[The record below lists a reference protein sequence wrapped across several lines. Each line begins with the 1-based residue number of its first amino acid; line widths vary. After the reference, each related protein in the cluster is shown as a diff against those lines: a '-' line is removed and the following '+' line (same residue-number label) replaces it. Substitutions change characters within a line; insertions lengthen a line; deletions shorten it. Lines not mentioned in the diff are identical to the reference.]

1 MIRLAFRILLAFIA
15 LIVCLTGYFITK
27 PFGRSDAW
35 VQRFLGLAASAF
47 GARVR
52 IEGQPLLHDVLFAAN
67 HLSWLDILALGGAT
81 GTAFVAKD
89 AIRAWPVVGWLATI
103 GGTIYIDRGSRTA
116 ARGQADALGSALITG
131 RPAAFFPEGTT
142 GNGITLSPFRATLF
156 AAVTPPPPGVRVQ
169 PVAIDYGAA
178 TPDIVWPDEESPA
191 HNAKRLISR
200 RGKLPMT
207 LRFLPPIDP
216 AACADRKAMSAA
228 VNAAIA
234 GALSH
239 ERGLG

>member
-1 MIRLAFRILLAFIA
+1 MIRLSFRILLAVVA
-15 LIVCLTGYFITK
+15 LIVCLTGYFLAR

-35 VQRFLGLAASAF
+35 VQRFLGLAARAF

-52 IEGQPLLHDVLFAAN
+52 IEGEPLLHDVLFAAN

-89 AIRAWPVVGWLATI
+89 SIRRWPVVGWLATI
-103 GGTIYIDRGSRTA
+103 GGTIYIDRGSRIA
-116 ARGQADALGSALITG
+116 ARGQADALGRALMSG

-142 GNGITLSPFRATLF
+142 GDGIALSPFRATLF

-178 TPDIVWPDEESPA
+178 TAEIVWPDEESPA
-191 HNAKRLISR
+191 ANARRLIAR
-200 RGKLPMT
+200 PGTLAMT

-228 VNAAIA
+228 VNSAITA
-234 GALSH
+234 ALSQP
-239 ERGLG
+239 RALG

>member
-1 MIRLAFRILLAFIA
+1 MIRLPFRILLALAA
-15 LIVCLTGYFITK
+15 LIVCLTGYFLTK

-35 VQRFLGLAASAF
+35 VQRFLGLAAGAF

-52 IEGQPLLHDVLFAAN
+52 IEGEPLLRDVLFAAN

-89 AIRAWPVVGWLATI
+89 SIRSWPVVGWLATI

-116 ARGQADALGSALITG
+116 ARGQADALGEALITG

-142 GNGITLSPFRATLF
+142 GNGIVLSPFRATLF

-178 TPDIVWPDEESPA
+178 TPEIVWPDEESPA
-191 HNAKRLISR
+191 HNARRLISR
-200 RGKLPMT
+200 PGKLPMT

-239 ERGLG
+239 GRPLG